1 MLFAVSA
8 LDKPESL
15 DLRLATRPAHL
26 QFWEENDAALVL
38 AGPYLGADEKPCGS
52 LLVVKAESREA
63 AAALMEKDP
72 YAAAGL
78 FQSIDIR
85 PWNWALKRPEDI

>member
-8 LDKPESL
+8 LDKPDALE
-15 DLRLATRPAHL
+15 LRMATRPAHL
-26 QFWEENDAALVL
+26 KFWEDNDAALVL
-38 AGPYLGADEKPCGS
+38 AGPYLDADEKPCGS
-52 LLVVKAESREA
+52 MLVIRAENIDTAKLL
-63 AAALMEKDP
+63 MGKDP
-72 YAAAGL
+72 YAEAGL